1 MFIYLLHVGS
11 GYLLIDPV
19 NTVHCCGQITMW
31 HYIPIK
37 TGNITFSVWRKIDV
51 NRYKVVGTNRVVVK
65 GNDNMAILFSLCS
78 ASCKERTPYF

>member
-1 MFIYLLHVGS
+1 MFIYLLHLGR

-31 HYIPIK
+31 QYIPVE

-51 NRYKVVGTNRVVVK
+51 NRYKVVGTNTIVVQGKV
-65 GNDNMAILFSLCS
+65 NMTIYPAIITS
-78 ASCKERTPYF
+78 AE